1 MACLLFNT
9 YLIRTVLKTKNTAM
23 SSMSHSLDD
32 KFYNITNIGQPSMLF
47 IKGLSVIDT
56 HDFTPYKVDSSEI
69 PGL

>member
-1 MACLLFNT
+1 
-9 YLIRTVLKTKNTAM
+9 M

-69 PGL
+69 TGLWHV